1 MNILRRNHTRSRCVG
16 LSSKSMAG
24 LGFSGHFCSITS
36 IRHIRTSD
44 HRSEVPRYYMCSR
57 KTDLGAFGSGRVDH
71 KLWGCSG
78 TK

>member
-1 MNILRRNHTRSRCVG
+1 MNILRRIHQD
-16 LSSKSMAG
+16 A
-24 LGFSGHFCSITS
+24 H
-36 IRHIRTSD
+36 

-57 KTDLGAFGSGRVDH
+57 KTDLGSFGSGRVDH